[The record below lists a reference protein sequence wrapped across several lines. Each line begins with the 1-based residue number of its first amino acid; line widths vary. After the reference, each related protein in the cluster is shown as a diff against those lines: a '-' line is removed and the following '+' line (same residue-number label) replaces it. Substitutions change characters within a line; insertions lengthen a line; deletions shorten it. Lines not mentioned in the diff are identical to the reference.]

1 VNSKWTTAGAVAVA
15 LGATVAAYAQDMK
28 PADIVRARIDR
39 FREIGTAFKTIND
52 ELKKPRPLKV
62 MLTSAGSNIA
72 SNARE
77 IQPLFPQGTGP
88 ASSLKMKAKMEVWS
102 QRKAFDSKFARL
114 IVEADKMNA
123 ATRTGDFDAMRA
135 QAKAL
140 GAVCQDC
147 HKTFRTKDD

>member
-1 VNSKWTTAGAVAVA
+1 MAGAIALA
-15 LGATVAAYAQDMK
+15 LGATGAAFAEDMK
-28 PADIVRARIDR
+28 PADIVRARVDR
-39 FREIGTAFKTIND
+39 FREIGAAFKTIND

-77 IQPLFPQGTGP
+77 IQPMFPEGTGP
-88 ASSLKMKAKMEVWS
+88 SSGLKTKAKMEVWS

-114 IVEADKMNA
+114 VAEADKMNA
-123 ATRTGDFDAMRA
+123 ATRSGDFDAMRA